1 MFGTTTEVSARVGCG
16 CRKHT
21 VLKTVFSRPDIAQS
35 IHMLSQ
41 TIESSFNTTVTV
53 LWIPSH
59 VDIFGNE
66 KADNLAKQALN
77 HPNID
82 LVTGLGKT
90 ELVSLIE
97 KRQKN
102 HPCHPKKFRN

>member
-1 MFGTTTEVSARVGCG
+1 
-16 CRKHT
+16 
-21 VLKTVFSRPDIAQS
+21 
-35 IHMLSQ
+35 MLSQ
-41 TIESSFNTTVTV
+41 KIESSFNTTVTV

-77 HPNID
+77 HQNID

-102 HPCHPKKFRN
+102 QI